1 MALALPVQW
10 RLGHMGPGRRLHVA
24 RQCSNQSWRVQA
36 ATLGGTLVSLLKAL
50 RQAGVAERRRR
61 LREATTAQLRIIS
74 AGLRLRAPG
83 GEGSRAALM
92 ARIEEALAQDA
103 RLAAPDQ
110 PIGRILRSFPTDKT
124 DQFEQL
130 MIDRLSCA
138 KLKGLCRPLRL
149 STAGR
154 KAELANQIIAELM
167 ERHPP
172 GFQEPEVVKIPASM
186 PRATR
191 PSGPSEPKV
200 LHDASPRGR
209 RDESPDRSE
218 PEDVEDGVLIPTV
231 LVSEEERRQCQQAER
246 RQRRRNRFAEILA
259 EELSCVVH
267 PQQGATC

>member
-10 RLGHMGPGRRLHVA
+10 PRLGHMGPGRRHHVA

-74 AGLRLRAPG
+74 AGLRLRAPVTPVG
-83 GEGSRAALM
+83 QGSRAALM

-138 KLKGLCRPLRL
+138 KLKGRPSALLLGLGIASCPQLC
-149 STAGR
+149 STCQAFAGPCASALPAGR
-154 KAELANQIIAELM
+154 LGHWACVSYCTAL
-167 ERHPP
+167 
-172 GFQEPEVVKIPASM
+172 
-186 PRATR
+186 
-191 PSGPSEPKV
+191 
-200 LHDASPRGR
+200 
-209 RDESPDRSE
+209 RS
-218 PEDVEDGVLIPTV
+218 
-231 LVSEEERRQCQQAER
+231 
-246 RQRRRNRFAEILA
+246 
-259 EELSCVVH
+259 
-267 PQQGATC
+267 

>member
-10 RLGHMGPGRRLHVA
+10 PRLGHMGPGRRHHVA

-74 AGLRLRAPG
+74 AGLRLRAPVTPVG
-83 GEGSRAALM
+83 QGSRAALM

-110 PIGRILRSFPTDKT
+110 PIGRILRSLPTDKT

-172 GFQEPEVVKIPASM
+172 GFQEPEVVKIPAM
-186 PRATR
+186 PRAR
-191 PSGPSEPKV
+191 PGHSEP
-200 LHDASPRGR
+200 DAPQ
-209 RDESPDRSE
+209 RDSPDRSE